1 MNMIEKIIN
10 LLKNKKVAI
19 LGMGREGLS
28 TYHFIRKHLIN
39 QELWLIDQK
48 DTIKSNEEIKNDPY
62 VTIITGDNYLDN
74 LEIYDLILKTP
85 GISFKDIDTSKIKEK
100 IYSQVEL
107 FLKVDSKN
115 VIGITGTKGKSTTS
129 SLIYKVLKDQ
139 NIDTKLVGNIGI
151 PIFDEIENI
160 GPETTVVTEL
170 SSHQLEFLN
179 ISPHIGIILN
189 MYEDHLDHAG
199 TVEHYHACKMHMFD
213 FQTENDLAI
222 YCDDNYNLHK
232 IMSKKNYKAKK
243 YKIKKEYDKDCVSLK
258 DNQVIYNDEVLYID
272 DGKRNLLGTHNLEN
286 IMVVSLIA
294 KLFNL
299 DIAKAKETIDGFH
312 GLEHRLELVG
322 TYDDIIF
329 YNDTIATIPEAT
341 IEGIKALKKVDTLI
355 FGGMDRGI
363 EYDILIDYLTNCDI
377 SNLICMPTTGYK
389 IGHIIEEKTNKRI
402 FYTSDLEEAVK
413 LAKKYTKKDMI
424 CLLSPAAPSYEYF
437 KNFEEKGNFYKKI
450 VTNK

>member
-1 MNMIEKIIN
+1 MIEKIIN
-10 LLKNKKVAI
+10 FLKNKKIAI

-28 TYHFIRKHLIN
+28 TYHFIRKHLKD
-39 QELWLIDQK
+39 QPLWIIDQK
-48 DTIKSNEEIKNDPY
+48 DTIKSNEEINNDPNIS
-62 VTIITGDNYLDN
+62 IITGDNYLDN
-74 LEIYDLILKTP
+74 LEKYEIILKTP
-85 GISFKDIDTSKIKEK
+85 GISFKDIDISKIKDK

-107 FLKVDSKN
+107 FLKVDAQN

-129 SLIYKVLKDQ
+129 SLIYKTLKDQ
-139 NIDTKLVGNIGI
+139 NVDTKLVGNIGI

-160 GPETTVVTEL
+160 GTNTTVVVEL

-179 ISPHIGIILN
+179 VSPHIGIILN
-189 MYEDHLDHAG
+189 MFEDHLDHAG

-213 FQTENDLAI
+213 YQTKDDIAI
-222 YCDDNYNLHK
+222 YCDDNINLHN
-232 IMSKKNYKAKK
+232 IMHKNNYNAHIYKVTKQ
-243 YKIKKEYDKDCVSLK
+243 YDEECISLK
-258 DNQVIYNDEVLYID
+258 DNNVLYNDEVLYVD
-272 DGKRNLLGTHNLEN
+272 NGKRHLIGEHNLEN
-286 IMVVSLIA
+286 IMVTVFIC

-299 DIAKAKETIDGFH
+299 DLQKAKETIDEFR

-329 YNDTIATIPEAT
+329 YNDTIATIPAAT
-341 IEGIKALKKVDTLI
+341 IEGIKALKSVDTLI

-363 EYDILIDYLTNCDI
+363 DYSALIDYLTTCNI
-377 SNLICMPTTGYK
+377 SNLICMPSTGDK
-389 IGHIIEEKTNKRI
+389 IGRILETKTNKKI
-402 FYTSDLEEAVK
+402 FYTNDLEEAVK
-413 LAKKYTKKDMI
+413 LAKKHTQKGKI